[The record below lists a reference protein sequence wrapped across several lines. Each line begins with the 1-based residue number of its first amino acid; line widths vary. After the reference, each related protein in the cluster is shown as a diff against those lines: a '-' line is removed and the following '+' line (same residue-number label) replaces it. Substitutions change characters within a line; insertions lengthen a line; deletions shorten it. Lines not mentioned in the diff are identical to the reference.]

1 MLAKMRRILCCIVC
15 QILWHDLAGN
25 ISHFRYSAPRDF
37 SENARLP
44 KSQPAGSVP
53 MTEYVA
59 ASQAACFLHSLSC
72 ATDVPRQESDLPVVP
87 SPGKVRILWKL
98 NVTSLSCPASP
109 TCHSEFVTVDREQ
122 S

>member
-1 MLAKMRRILCCIVC
+1 MLRKSCEFCAASCVRPFGMTWRATSVISDTRRP
-15 QILWHDLAGN
+15 G
-25 ISHFRYSAPRDF
+25 ISLK
-37 SENARLP
+37 NTRLP
-44 KSQPAGSVP
+44 KSQPASSVP

-72 ATDVPRQESDLPVVP
+72 ATDVPCRESDLPVVP